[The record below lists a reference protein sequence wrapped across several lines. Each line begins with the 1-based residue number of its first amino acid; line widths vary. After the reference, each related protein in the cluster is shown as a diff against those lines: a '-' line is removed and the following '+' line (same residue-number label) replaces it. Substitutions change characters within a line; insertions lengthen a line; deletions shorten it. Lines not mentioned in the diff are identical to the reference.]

1 VSVLI
6 KEFTGRSNL
15 GQGALKTEGIDIGRL
30 LVPRH
35 YPGKVKHLILELVKK
50 YPDGPLNSIFDD
62 LGTSDADK
70 VSFEKIL
77 PARRELDRIIMGEI
91 LGLTDEEQLE
101 VYRAVVD
108 VIRSRLD
115 RAKSSGKKKKLIE
128 GVDIDSLTSTIV
140 KHVKEEDK

>member
-1 VSVLI
+1 VSILI

-35 YPGKVKHLILELVKK
+35 YPKEIKQLILELVKK

-62 LGTSDADK
+62 LGTSDANK
-70 VSFEKIL
+70 VLFEKIL
-77 PARRELDRIIMGEI
+77 PERRELDRIVMGDI

>member
-1 VSVLI
+1 
-6 KEFTGRSNL
+6 
-15 GQGALKTEGIDIGRL
+15 
-30 LVPRH
+30 
-35 YPGKVKHLILELVKK
+35 
-50 YPDGPLNSIFDD
+50 
-62 LGTSDADK
+62 
-70 VSFEKIL
+70 
-77 PARRELDRIIMGEI
+77 MGEI